1 MINSL
6 LIELQR
12 QGITNPEVLAA
23 IKKIPREK
31 FITSQY
37 EKRAYENIPLPIGS
51 EQTISQ
57 PYIVASMTQALI
69 QAPRPHK
76 VLEIGTGSG
85 YQAAILASLFEEI
98 YTIERIPTLSQNA
111 QKVLGDLQ
119 FKNIHFKC
127 GDGSKGW
134 SEFAPFDAIMVTAAA
149 ESLPTELLSQLSPSQ
164 GKLLIPLGPQKKAQE
179 LTLIVRNGDKYQ
191 KQVLESV
198 IFVPLI
204 AKE

>member
-12 QGITNPEVLAA
+12 QGITDPEVLAA

-37 EKRAYENIPLPIGS
+37 EKRAYQNIPLPIGN

-85 YQAAILASLFEEI
+85 YQAAILASLFEEV
-98 YTIERIPTLSQNA
+98 YTIERIASLSQNA